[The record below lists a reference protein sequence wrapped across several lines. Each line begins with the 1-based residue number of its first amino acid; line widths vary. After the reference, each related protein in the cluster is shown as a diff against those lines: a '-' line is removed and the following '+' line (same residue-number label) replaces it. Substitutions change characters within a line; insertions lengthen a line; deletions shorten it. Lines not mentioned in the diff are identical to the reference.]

1 MVMIYFIKE
10 TVKQCGRILGN
21 ENWVAAR
28 HIILYNIFIYKTFY
42 HNGYKGFFTHRV
54 DLWWTSS
61 P

>member
-10 TVKQCGRILGN
+10 TVKQCGRILGTKTG
-21 ENWVAAR
+21 WLLVTLFFTIFLYIK
-28 HIILYNIFIYKTFY
+28 HFIITA
-42 HNGYKGFFTHRV
+42 KGFFTHRV